1 MNFDALSMVKF
12 GDVDSLKAFIFENGV
27 QHKTFAETLADQ
39 GTLITR
45 FPIMDADPSDL
56 EDWLLAH
63 QVEHQGFAA
72 ALGLSNPIN
81 LLDSNWNHEADF
93 YDWISTHLSI
103 HIQINEALG
112 L

>member
-12 GDVDSLKAFIFENGV
+12 GDVDSLKSFLFENGI

-45 FPIMDADPSDL
+45 FPLMDADPSDL
-56 EDWLLAH
+56 DDWLLAH
-63 QVEHQGFAA
+63 QVEHQGLSA
-72 ALGLSNPIN
+72 ALDLSNPIN
-81 LLDSNWNHEADF
+81 LMDSNWNNETSF
-93 YDWISTHLSI
+93 YDWLATHLSI
-103 HIQINEALG
+103 HQQINDALG